1 MPFQCN
7 VACFVLDC
15 CDCGNRLF
23 ASDWC
28 SLRCTCV
35 FRYRPVDI
43 YRLRHNLDCP
53 TVSLVLGLHRAPL
66 SSYKLYIHK
75 GLCVFLYR
83 LKQASNSFYGG
94 LTNAGRS
101 CYIRNAKIGVWTEL
115 NGKIRIVVDKFPF
128 TAFWR
133 RCDVCDNLNI

>member
-1 MPFQCN
+1 MKKN
-7 VACFVLDC
+7 H
-15 CDCGNRLF
+15 
-23 ASDWC
+23 
-28 SLRCTCV
+28 TV
-35 FRYRPVDI
+35 FI
-43 YRLRHNLDCP
+43 
-53 TVSLVLGLHRAPL
+53 
-66 SSYKLYIHK
+66 
-75 GLCVFLYR
+75 YR
-83 LKQASNSFYGG
+83 LKQVSNPGVLSVEKQISERVGVYTQDGERNRTYFYGG